1 MSVGATG
8 RGGEDNMCFLTIK
21 ESNRD
26 YDGDWEC
33 EVFFTIVCFYLLWPV
48 FVAWCFVACF
58 LVLLIVWLLG
68 KSVVLFYL
76 FDLLASLLPW
86 RVFAIQPLP
95 TSF

>member
-33 EVFFTIVCFYLLWPV
+33 EVFVFCPYLVPNCLLLLWSV
-48 FVAWCFVACF
+48 CVAWLVPSFVDS
-58 LVLLIVWLLG
+58 LV
-68 KSVVLFYL
+68 F
-76 FDLLASLLPW
+76 
-86 RVFAIQPLP
+86 R
-95 TSF
+95 